1 MSQEI
6 AQLQEKR
13 QKLYAEIKAK
23 ADEFEKNGRSWK
35 DGEQANWEKLNA
47 DYDAVGTQL
56 EEHRKKAAVA
66 DRMAAIEADL
76 RQSSA
81 GQRFGREDAG
91 RLPQDRRPGEDGAE
105 AVTEQTRSIAFRA
118 ACKQMAGLDVNKRE
132 RQAMKVCRYKG
143 KRLLLPTSDMS
154 TYEQLRSAALNGN
167 HHNRMKA
174 LQKESRAL
182 DAVTLASGGVLVPTS
197 LVRAIEV
204 NMLYHGTMLLT
215 SETII
220 TSDGGEFTWPSADD
234 TSNEGA
240 IVGQSTDASTTT
252 ADPSFGGLRLYAHK
266 FTSRVIKVPEEL
278 LEDSAIDLPS
288 MLGAIIGER
297 LGRGANRK
305 YTTGTGA
312 SEPTGIV
319 NSAGLGATISGTT
332 ITYDKIVELEHS
344 VDVAYRSAPSCGYM
358 MNDKIVQVV
367 RLLRDS
373 DNSLIYKGGKQA
385 DRPDEFNTFPIF
397 INNHMVNATTA
408 GNKVMLFGALA
419 KYKIRRVR
427 GVRFYRMDERY
438 RDSDQTGFVGFS
450 REDGGLLNAGTS
462 PVNYLVTS

>member
-1 MSQEI
+1 MSQEL

-23 ADEFEKNGRSWK
+23 ADEFEKNGRSFK
-35 DGEQANWEKLNA
+35 DGEQANWEQLNK
-47 DYDAVGTQL
+47 DYDAVGAQL

-76 RQSSA
+76 RKSSA

-91 RLPQDRRPGEDGAE
+91 RLPTERRPGEDGAE

-118 ACKQMAGLDVNKRE
+118 ACKQMAGLDINKRE

-143 KRLLLPTSDMS
+143 KKLELPTSDMAS
-154 TYEQLRSAALNGN
+154 FNQLREAAISG
-167 HHNRMKA
+167 HYQNRKRN
-174 LQKESRAL
+174 LLKESRSL
-182 DAVTLASGGVLVPTS
+182 DSSTLASGGVLVPSS
-197 LVRAIEV
+197 LIRAIEV

-220 TSDGGEFTWPSADD
+220 TSDGGELPWPTADD
-234 TSNEGA
+234 TSNEGM
-240 IVGQSTDASTTT
+240 IVGQGVDAGT
-252 ADPSFGGLRLYAHK
+252 ADPSFGALKLYAHK
-266 FTSRVIKVPEEL
+266 FSSKVIKVAEEL
-278 LEDSAIDLPS
+278 LEDSAIDLAT
-288 MLGAIIGER
+288 MIGELIGQR
-297 LGRGANRK
+297 LGRAANRK
-305 YTTGTGA
+305 YTVGTGA
-312 SEPTGIV
+312 NEPTGIV
-319 NSAGLGATISGTT
+319 NAAGLGATISGTT

-344 VDVAYRSAPSCGYM
+344 VDVAYRSDPSCGYM

-385 DRPDEFNTFPIF
+385 DRPDEFNLFPVF
-397 INNHMVNATTA
+397 VNNHMVDATTA
-408 GNKVMLFGALA
+408 GNKVILFGALGMF
-419 KYKIRRVR
+419 KIRRVR
-427 GVRFYRMDERY
+427 GTRFYRMDERY
-438 RDSDQTGFVGFS
+438 RDSDQTGFVAFS

-462 PVNYLVTS
+462 PVKYLVTS

>member
-23 ADEFEKNGRSWK
+23 ADEFEKNNRSFK

-81 GQRFGREDAG
+81 GQRHGREDAG
-91 RLPQDRRPGEDGAE
+91 RLPTDRRPGEDGAE

-118 ACKQMAGLDVNKRE
+118 AMRKMAGIEISQRE
-132 RQAMKVCRYKG
+132 KQALKACRYKG
-143 KRLLLPTSDMS
+143 DKMTLPLDGGENFNRLREASLD
-154 TYEQLRSAALNGN
+154 G
-167 HHNRMKA
+167 HHENRMRA
-174 LQKESRAL
+174 LRKECRAL
-182 DAVTLASGGVLVPTS
+182 DAITIGSGGVLVPS
-197 LVRAIEV
+197 NLVRTIEM
-204 NMLYHGTMLLT
+204 NMLFHGTMLVT

-220 TSDGGEFTWPSADD
+220 TSDGGELTWPTVSD
-234 TSNEGA
+234 TSNEGR
-240 IVGQSTDASTTT
+240 IIGQSTASNDV
-252 ADPSFGGLRLYAHK
+252 DPSFGGLRLYANK
-266 FTSRVIKVPEEL
+266 FTSDVIKVPEEL
-278 LEDSAIDLPS
+278 LQDSAIDLPS
-288 MLGAIIGER
+288 MIGALLGER
-297 LGRGANRK
+297 IGRAANRK

-367 RLLRDS
+367 RLLRDT
-373 DNSLIYKGGKQA
+373 DNSLIYKGGKMF
-385 DRPDEFNTFPIF
+385 DKPDMFNGFAVF

-408 GNKVMLFGALA
+408 GNKVILFGDLA
-419 KYKIRRVR
+419 KYKIRRVQ
-427 GVRFYRMDERY
+427 GLRFYRLDERY
-438 RDSDQTGFVGFS
+438 RDSDQTGFVAFS